1 VVAVNLRL
9 PRILSKIST
18 KGVSYME
25 NNIMSYEE
33 FKESKKSIRYINGI
47 YKCIVCG
54 KVPAFWEVGDSR
66 YYCPACEE
74 HSRIKDDYDMYRKS
88 MELKVLHCMR

>member
-1 VVAVNLRL
+1 MKN
-9 PRILSKIST
+9 
-18 KGVSYME
+18 G
-25 NNIMSYEE
+25 IMSYEE
-33 FKESKKSIRYINGI
+33 FKESKKSIRYLNGT

-74 HSRIKDDYDMYRKS
+74 HSRIKDDYDMYCKS
-88 MELKVLHCMR
+88 IELKVLHCMR